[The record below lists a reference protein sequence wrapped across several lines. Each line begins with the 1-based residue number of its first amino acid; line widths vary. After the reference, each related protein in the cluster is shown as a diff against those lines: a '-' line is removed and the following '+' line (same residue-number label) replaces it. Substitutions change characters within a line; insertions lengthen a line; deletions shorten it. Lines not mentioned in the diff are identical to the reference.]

1 MLANSLGLLGLSVS
15 QSDGFRFLILSTAH
29 EVEACKGDSLGDILN
44 QAQCLQS
51 TGGVPMH
58 VQNQVLAFVEWGVDC
73 NLNVL
78 SLMDN
83 VMFFPHIVFSMVF
96 EMFST

>member
-1 MLANSLGLLGLSVS
+1 
-15 QSDGFRFLILSTAH
+15 
-29 EVEACKGDSLGDILN
+29 
-44 QAQCLQS
+44 
-51 TGGVPMH
+51 MH

-83 VMFFPHIVFSMVF
+83 MVFFPHIVFSMVF